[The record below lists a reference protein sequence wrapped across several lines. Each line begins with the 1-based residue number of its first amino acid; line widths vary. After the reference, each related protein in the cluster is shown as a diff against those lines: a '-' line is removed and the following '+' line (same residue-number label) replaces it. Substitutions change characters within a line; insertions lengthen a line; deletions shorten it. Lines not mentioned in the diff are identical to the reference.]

1 MRRALAA
8 LVAGLLLLLLA
19 GVVARQL
26 ALARV
31 EAVLRARGVE
41 WGQRRSTLASATWV
55 ELRGPGVQLDRLE
68 LSALPQPTVQ
78 LDGLT
83 IELDAL
89 PLDTVDPDPLTPDTP
104 PGGAGVGLTPSA
116 VGVRDL
122 SLRWR
127 GETVL
132 SGLSGSLL
140 PEVDLR
146 GPDGTVRR
154 VEGRW
159 QGQLR
164 RRISLGPLRA
174 SVDLSVQQDGETVL
188 RFEARSDDMV
198 VEHPLLASAPVG
210 PWSAGL
216 RGSWDRSSGE
226 LLAEAEL
233 NGLQATVRGTLQPGP
248 LAARLEL
255 QADEL
260 AFAEVIALFG
270 EQIPEAR
277 RARCDGRL
285 GISLELSGPPLAWS
299 ARPSAEDLACEGLL
313 HDADALRSGTVRWRA
328 RQADG
333 SPMVASTGPGQPGF
347 TPWLDGQRLAD
358 AFIASEDIR
367 FLSHPGYDL
376 AAIQE
381 AIDEAAAGEER
392 PRGGSTI
399 TQQLAKNLYTG
410 DDRTLVRKLREL
422 MYSLDLEASLSK
434 RHILQLYINIVE
446 LGPDLHGV
454 GPAADLYFAKD
465 ARGLSDKEAAF
476 LATLLPSPVSG
487 HGRASQGR
495 VSEAKIEAIL
505 STMERARMRSPEQI
519 AAARRQ
525 RLVLLV
531 QPPAP

>member
-8 LVAGLLLLLLA
+8 LVAGLLLLLVAGLA
-19 GVVARQL
+19 AHRY

-31 EAVLRARGVE
+31 ESALRARGVE
-41 WGQRRSTLASATWV
+41 WGQRHSTPTQASWS
-55 ELRGPGVQLDRLE
+55 ELRGPGFHATLLE
-68 LSALPQPTVQ
+68 LSALPQPSAQ
-78 LDGLT
+78 LSGLV

-89 PLDTVDPDPLTPDTP
+89 PSEP
-104 PGGAGVGLTPSA
+104 PAAAGPTGASSGGLALSS
-116 VGVRDL
+116 VGVQAM
-122 SLRWR
+122 SVRWK
-127 GETVL
+127 GETL
-132 SGLSGSLL
+132 LGDLSGSLL

-146 GPDGTVRR
+146 GPDGSIRR
-154 VEGRW
+154 VDGRW
-159 QGQLR
+159 QGQLSR
-164 RRISLGPLRA
+164 ALTLGPLRA
-174 SVDLSVQQDGETVL
+174 SVLVSAQQEDNSLL
-188 RFEARSDDMV
+188 RFEARAQDLV
-198 VEHPLLASAPVG
+198 VEHPLLAAGPVG
-210 PWSAGL
+210 PLSAEL
-216 RGSWDRSSGE
+216 RGSWDRASGA
-226 LLAEAEL
+226 LQAKASL
-233 NGLQATVRGTLQPGP
+233 NGLQATVLGSVQPSPLGFTLQVE
-248 LAARLEL
+248 AAEL
-255 QADEL
+255 P
-260 AFAEVIALFG
+260 FAQVVALFG
-270 EQIPEAR
+270 ALIPEAG
-277 RARCDGRL
+277 RARCSGRL
-285 GISLELSGPPLAWS
+285 GIKLELIGPPLAWK
-299 ARPSAEDLACEGLL
+299 ARPSAEALDCQGAL
-313 HDADALRSGTVRWRA
+313 HDEDALRSGSVRWRA

-347 TPWLDGQRLAD
+347 TSWLDGQRLSD

-376 AAIQE
+376 DAIQE

-410 DDRTLVRKLREL
+410 DERTLVRKLREL
-422 MYSLDLEASLSK
+422 MYSLELESRLSK

-465 ARGLSDKEAAF
+465 PSGLTDKESAF

-495 VSEAKIEAIL
+495 VSDAKIEAIL

-531 QPPAP
+531 QPPTP